1 MGAKEEAGKQVHRS
15 ASEWRQLI
23 RAWKQSGK
31 TKRVWCAEKGL
42 SLESLRRWIKRF
54 RGGEATEM
62 PIVEV
67 QQPFDLPGACPK
79 IRIFINAAI
88 QIELAAE
95 ASEELLRRVLR
106 VAAEVSD
113 VH

>member
-1 MGAKEEAGKQVHRS
+1 
-15 ASEWRQLI
+15 
-23 RAWKQSGK
+23 
-31 TKRVWCAEKGL
+31 
-42 SLESLRRWIKRF
+42 
-54 RGGEATEM
+54 M